1 MELLIF
7 YIILTS
13 ESKLNELSVIC
24 RVQST
29 SVFVLQVVGLNGN
42 VYSIGFGAKGWA
54 GVVDGGMQG
63 GLIQHG
69 QVGMIGAFL
78 QFLLFIDILG
88 SDFFSFLVGR
98 SAESHF
104 EMLRWFWYIV
114 RCYF

>member
-104 EMLRWFWYIV
+104 EMLRWFRYIV

>member
-29 SVFVLQVVGLNGN
+29 SVFVLQGVGLNGN
-42 VYSIGFGAKGWA
+42 VYSIWFGAKGWA

-63 GLIQHG
+63 GLIQHSQIG
-69 QVGMIGAFL
+69 MVGTFL
-78 QFLLFIDILG
+78 QFFLFIDILG

-98 SAESHF
+98 SAKSHF
-104 EMLRWFWYIV
+104 EVFRWFRYII